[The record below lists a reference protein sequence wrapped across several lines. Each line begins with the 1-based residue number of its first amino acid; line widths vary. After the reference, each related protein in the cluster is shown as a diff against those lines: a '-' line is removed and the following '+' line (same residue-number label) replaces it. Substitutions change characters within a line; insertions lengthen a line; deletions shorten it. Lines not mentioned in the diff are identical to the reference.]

1 MALFRTSRTRRGGGL
16 PPHVVTLTRDAVR
29 DEVREAAESAGMT
42 FDEFV
47 RRAEADD
54 LEDDRL
60 RDLWMMAEPAL
71 R

>member
-1 MALFRTSRTRRGGGL
+1 MARFRTSRTRGRGVL
-16 PPHVVTLTRDAVR
+16 PPHVVVLTRESVR
-29 DEVREAAESAGMT
+29 NEVREAAEGAGMT

-54 LEDDRL
+54 LDDDRL

>member
-1 MALFRTSRTRRGGGL
+1 MARFRTTRKRRSGGL
-16 PPHVVTLTRDAVR
+16 PPHVVTLTRDSVR
-29 DEVREAAESAGMT
+29 DEVREAAEGAGMT

-47 RRAEADD
+47 RRAEADA

-60 RDLWMMAEPAL
+60 RDLWLMAEPAL